1 MPLPSRKLG
10 ENRDEFISRCVRD
23 SKIRSEFPDIKQR
36 VAVCSQQANNIIK

>member
-10 ENRDEFISRCVRD
+10 ETRDSFISRCVRD
-23 SKIRSEFPDIKQR
+23 IKVGKEFPDFKQR